1 MQSAETHP
9 AGGATRDAW
18 DAVPDTVLG
27 SREGGTGS
35 RGPRNPGGGPGGWDR
50 DRGGLVTGLGIREM
64 EGLGEEV
71 EAEVEDVEGVE
82 ELGWTMGSPVSRST
96 SMV

>member
-9 AGGATRDAW
+9 AGCATRDAW

-35 RGPRNPGGGPGGWDR
+35 QGPRNPGGGPGGWDR
-50 DRGGLVTGLGIREM
+50 D
-64 EGLGEEV
+64 
-71 EAEVEDVEGVE
+71 
-82 ELGWTMGSPVSRST
+82 
-96 SMV
+96 